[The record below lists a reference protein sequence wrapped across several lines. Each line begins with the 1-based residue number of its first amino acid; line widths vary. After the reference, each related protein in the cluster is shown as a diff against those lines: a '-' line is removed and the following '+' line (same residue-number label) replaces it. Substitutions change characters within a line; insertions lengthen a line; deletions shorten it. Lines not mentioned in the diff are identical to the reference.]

1 MVIILLT
8 LFLAILPIYLIGNYY
23 YKKDT
28 VKEPKKLLQKL
39 FFGGIL
45 STIIVI
51 IISII
56 SFIVFPKYITTEGLN
71 HFELLIYSFIFI
83 ALVEELAKWLVIYKI
98 AYNHQDFDQYF
109 DIILYSVFVGLGFAC
124 LENILYVFTS
134 ETAFTIAIL
143 RSITAVPGHAC
154 FQTYM
159 GYYLGNSKFGDLKD
173 SKKNKILSILIPIIL
188 HGLYDY
194 LLLSANYI
202 LLIIYLIF
210 IITMFILT
218 IKKIKK
224 IVLLDEKNLSIC
236 PNCHI
241 KIESNFC
248 PNCGYQKTKK

>member
-1 MVIILLT
+1 MT

-83 ALVEELAKWLVIYKI
+83 AFVEELSKWLVIYKI

-124 LENILYVFTS
+124 LENILYVF
-134 ETAFTIAIL
+134 
-143 RSITAVPGHAC
+143 
-154 FQTYM
+154 
-159 GYYLGNSKFGDLKD
+159 
-173 SKKNKILSILIPIIL
+173 KI
-188 HGLYDY
+188 YQ
-194 LLLSANYI
+194 
-202 LLIIYLIF
+202 
-210 IITMFILT
+210 
-218 IKKIKK
+218 IKK
-224 IVLLDEKNLSIC
+224 
-236 PNCHI
+236 PNEW
-241 KIESNFC
+241 KDFC
-248 PNCGYQKTKK
+248 FPFHQVFFQLIMINVIS